1 MKNGVRSIVLVLKAA
16 FFNSIVS
23 SLFVVPSFQVKIN
36 YFA

>member
-1 MKNGVRSIVLVLKAA
+1 MKNGVRSIVLVLN
-16 FFNSIVS
+16 FNSIVS